1 MRLTVHHSHDVLP
14 LWQESLSKLLQA
26 NKLTIEEAH
35 TLGEWHVATFNDRVV
50 GLAISKG
57 SELRY
62 FAVRDLTRRRGIG
75 RYLLAD
81 TIRWLIEEGQQQVN
95 MNISS
100 VTEAEQ
106 AGLQAFLRQAG
117 FHAANDNTWTLS
129 L

>member
-81 TIRWLIEEGQQQVN
+81 TIRWLIAEGQQQVTT
-95 MNISS
+95 NISS
-100 VTEAEQ
+100 VTETEQ

-117 FHAANDNTWTLS
+117 FHAVDDNAWTLS

>member
-1 MRLTVHHSHDVLP
+1 MRLTVHHAHEVLP

-26 NKLTIEEAH
+26 NQLTIEEAH
-35 TLGEWHVATFNDRVV
+35 TLGDWHLATFNDRVV
-50 GLAISKG
+50 GLAISNG

-81 TIRWLIEEGQQQVN
+81 TLRWLIAEGQQQVDI
-95 MNISS
+95 NISS
-100 VTEAEQ
+100 AIKTEQ
-106 AGLQAFLRQAG
+106 DGLQAFLRQAG
-117 FHAANDNTWTLS
+117 FHAMNDSAWTLS

>member
-1 MRLTVHHSHDVLP
+1 MTG
-14 LWQESLSKLLQA
+14 W
-26 NKLTIEEAH
+26 
-35 TLGEWHVATFNDRVV
+35 
-50 GLAISKG
+50 LALRSVNG

-81 TIRWLIEEGQQQVN
+81 TIRWLIAEGQQQVN
-95 MNISS
+95 MNISA
-100 VTEAEQ
+100 VTETEQ

-117 FHAANDNTWTLS
+117 FHAANDNAWTLS